1 MHKNLTHTQEK
12 PTAKILKTFVMIKR
26 VFISVDSFIS
36 YGINIMGTV

>member
-12 PTAKILKTFVMIKR
+12 TTAKVFKTIVMIKR
-26 VFISVDSFIS
+26 VFISADSFIS